1 MSRRAAISALF
12 FLLGLCLFVYLVA
25 SFGAATIVSHVAV
38 VGWRLPAVF
47 LIWLV
52 IYVLNTAAWRLAL
65 GSNGA
70 GVGTGR
76 LFMITVSGFVI
87 NYLTPVVA
95 LGGEP
100 YKAGALSGAMGTRK
114 AISSVVLY
122 RMVHLLGHM
131 SFLLAGIAAA
141 FLFVPLRP
149 AVAIALAAAGLFIG
163 VVIFL
168 TLRGSR
174 DGVFDTIG
182 RWVAKS
188 RLLGFLSRPL
198 ERYRG
203 ELSGLDRV
211 ITDVYRHDRP
221 AFVASVALEFLS
233 RLLMGVEVFVILGAL
248 GHVVS
253 LSEAVYVYVMY
264 SIAINL
270 FFFIPMNVGA
280 REGGILI
287 GMEGLAADPATGISV
302 GIILRIREFA
312 WIAIGLLF
320 IAIVP
325 GLKREVEGDDAPAG
339 R

>member
-12 FLLGLCLFVYLVA
+12 FILGICLFVYLVA
-25 SFGAATIVSHVAV
+25 SFGAGTIIAHVAAA
-38 VGWRLPAVF
+38 GWQLLAVF
-47 LIWLV
+47 LLWFV
-52 IYVLNTAAWRLAL
+52 IYALNTTAWRLAL
-65 GSNGA
+65 GANRG
-70 GVGTGR
+70 GVGIGR

-100 YKAGALSGAMGTRK
+100 YKAGALSGPMGAQK

-131 SFLLAGIAAA
+131 TFLLAGIAAA

-149 AVAIALAAAGLFIG
+149 AVTAALAATGLVVGI
-163 VVIFL
+163 VIFL
-168 TLRGSR
+168 TLRGTR
-174 DGVFDTIG
+174 DGVFDRIAAVVT
-182 RWVAKS
+182 R
-188 RLLGFLSRPL
+188 RRFLRFLSGPV

-203 ELSGLDRV
+203 ELAGMDRV

-233 RLLMGVEVFVILGAL
+233 RLLMGVEVYVLLGAL
-248 GHVVS
+248 GHDVS
-253 LSEAVYVYVMY
+253 FSAAVYVYVMY
-264 SIAINL
+264 SIVINL

-287 GMEGLAADPATGISV
+287 GMEGLAADPATGVSV
-302 GIILRIREFA
+302 GIMLRIREFA

-320 IAIVP
+320 IVIAP
-325 GLKREVEGDDAPAG
+325 GLKEEGKGENPPAPG
-339 R
+339 